1 MEQIGCFRSGLSIN
15 QPETKK
21 RSQDKGEGA
30 RMRVLKH
37 ATAPAVTK
45 HNEEEEDVEANT
57 LKILLLPLVHP
68 WLTVHLKQVSE

>member
-37 ATAPAVTK
+37 ATAPAIKK
-45 HNEEEEDVEANT
+45 HNEEEEDVDDFRS
-57 LKILLLPLVHP
+57 KH
-68 WLTVHLKQVSE
+68 S